1 MNGFNKVMAILFL
14 FVELLL
20 FVISQFGLVEYVDE
34 VHYSCIVLCFLYALY
49 QFCTQKQK
57 NSRTGILVLG
67 LGFTCIADYFL
78 IIQNQYYEAGVT
90 AFLLTQICYFIFLAA
105 DYEGFRL
112 KKLVMLRVGFAS
124 IVSVVSMCMIKQ
136 FSLLFV
142 AVPFYAVFF
151 IGNIMLTSVQYAA
164 HPLFSLGL
172 ILFFCCDICVGLSNG
187 ELAGLTVPF
196 ACTFQRLI
204 WVFYIPSQA
213 CISFY
218 IYRKGL
224 ENNANI

>member
-1 MNGFNKVMAILFL
+1 MNGFNKVMAIVFL
-14 FVELLL
+14 LVELLL
-20 FVISQFGLVEYVDE
+20 FGISQFGLVEYVDE
-34 VHYSCIVLCFLYALY
+34 VHYSCIVLCFLYGLY
-49 QFCTQKQK
+49 HFFMQKPK
-57 NSRTGILVLG
+57 NNSTGILVLG

-78 IIQNQYYEAGVT
+78 ILRNQYYEAGVI
-90 AFLLTQICYFIFLAA
+90 AFLLTQICYFFFLAA
-105 DYEGFRL
+105 DCEGFRL
-112 KKLVMLRVGFAS
+112 KRPVMLRVGFAS

-142 AVPFYAVFF
+142 VVPFYAVFF
-151 IGNIMLTSVQYAA
+151 IGNIMRASLQYTA

-196 ACTFQRLI
+196 ARTFQWLI
-204 WVFYIPSQA
+204 WVFYIPSQV

>member
-1 MNGFNKVMAILFL
+1 MNGFNKVMPILFL

-20 FVISQFGLVEYVDE
+20 FGISQFGLVEYVDE

-49 QFCTQKQK
+49 EFFMQKQK
-57 NSRTGILVLG
+57 DNDTGILVLG

-78 IIQNQYYEAGVT
+78 ILWNQYYEAGVT

-142 AVPFYAVFF
+142 VVPFYAVFF
-151 IGNIMLTSVQYAA
+151 IGNIMLASVQYAA

-224 ENNANI
+224 ENNTNI